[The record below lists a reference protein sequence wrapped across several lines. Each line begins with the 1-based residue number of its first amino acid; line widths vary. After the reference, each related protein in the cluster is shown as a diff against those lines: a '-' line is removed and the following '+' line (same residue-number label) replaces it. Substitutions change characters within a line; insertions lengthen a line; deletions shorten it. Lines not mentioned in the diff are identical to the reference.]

1 MRTEGAEM
9 AAELMQGGIDA
20 VAAEAQLGIGSLIA
34 DGIAQIAAQAQDFV
48 LAENPHLALPVL
60 G

>member
-1 MRTEGAEM
+1 M

-20 VAAEAQLGIGSLIA
+20 VAAEAQLAIGSLIA
-34 DGIAQIAAQAQDFV
+34 DGVAQIAAQAQDFV
-48 LAENPHLALPVL
+48 LAENLHLALPVL